1 MLAERQKREKVRRH
15 IVEEF
20 VSTERSYIDKLNFL
34 KKVRVQI
41 TAGGATGLWESFPP
55 LFENMGLVICP
66 NLNRNSAG
74 WGGIENVIE
83 DRLRRD

>member
-34 KKVRVQI
+34 KKVRAMI
-41 TAGGATGLWESFPP
+41 TGGATGVWVMWEYLPP
-55 LFENMGLVICP
+55 LFDNMGLVICP
-66 NLNRNSAG
+66 NLHRNS
-74 WGGIENVIE
+74 GGGCGVGRN
-83 DRLRRD
+83 